1 MQIIELPL
9 DNLKEALW
17 NANEMDPAMEAH
29 LDESIDRYG
38 LLQNLVVRP
47 LGDGAY
53 EVISGNQRVRA
64 LRDRGSPTV
73 PCVIVDLDDA
83 RARMLAQALNR
94 VHGEDDLG
102 LKAELLRE
110 VLESM
115 PQQEVLALLPE
126 TAESLAELA
135 SLGQEDMAEYLQ
147 GWQKAQQARLKHLQF
162 QLIPSQLEIVEEALA
177 RFIPIARKSLGDSPN
192 AKGTALFL
200 LCSEYLQHKDFS
212 S

>member
-1 MQIIELPL
+1 MQIVELPL
-9 DNLKEALW
+9 DNLKEAPW
-17 NANEMDPAMEAH
+17 NANEMDPAMLDH
-29 LDESIDRYG
+29 LAESISRYG
-38 LLQNLVVRP
+38 MVQNLVVRP
-47 LGDGAY
+47 LSDGFY
-53 EVISGNQRVRA
+53 EVLSGNQR
-64 LRDRGSPTV
+64 LRVLHDRGHAVV
-73 PCVIVDLDDA
+73 PCMVIDLDDA
-83 RARMLAQALNR
+83 RARLLAQALNR

-110 VLESM
+110 VIESM

-135 SLGQEDMAEYLQ
+135 SLGQESMAEYLQ
-147 GWQKAQQARLKHLQF
+147 GWQKAQQARLKHLQV

-177 RFIPIARKSLGDSPN
+177 RFIPMARKSLGDSPN

-200 LCSEYLQHKDFS
+200 LCSEYLQQGETS